1 MAQMIRAPQVTTRL
15 MAWIG
20 CVLLAGLAWI
30 PTVGQARGMP
40 PTLGTMGMPLASFL
54 SFWTVMMAAMMLPT
68 LAPIVTLHLEAM
80 RLRTGGWRMAVRV
93 GAFGLGYLLIWA
105 VFGLPIYGLAL
116 MEAALI
122 RLSPSLALEGGA
134 IVLVA
139 AGLYQ
144 LTPLQ
149 ARCLA
154 SCRGPRCRRPP
165 CLPLP
170 ISLQEVGMGVAHGL
184 DCLGACGGLMLL
196 LVIVGLMNLAWMV
209 VITLIVLLEKG
220 WRHGHRLALVVG
232 IGLLLLGILAAG
244 DPGLLPG
251 GPLGAAR

>member
-1 MAQMIRAPQVTTRL
+1 MAQMTHAPQTTRL

-20 CVLLAGLAWI
+20 CWLLAGLAWI
-30 PTVGQARGMP
+30 STVGQARGMP
-40 PTLGTMGMPLASFL
+40 PAAGTMGMPLASFL

-68 LAPIVTLHLEAM
+68 LALILTPHLAAM
-80 RLRTGGWRMAVRV
+80 RLRTRGWRLAVRV
-93 GAFGLGYLLIWA
+93 GAVVLGYLLVWA
-105 VFGLPIYGLAL
+105 AFGLPIYGLAL
-116 MEAALI
+116 MEAVLI
-122 RLSPSLALEGGA
+122 RLAPSLALEGGA
-134 IVLVA
+134 LVLVA

-149 ARCLA
+149 AACLA
-154 SCRGPRCRRPP
+154 SCRGPLCRRQFS
-165 CLPLP
+165 LPLP
-170 ISLQEVGMGVAHGL
+170 VSLQGVGTGVAHGL

-196 LVIVGLMNLAWMV
+196 LVIVGLMNLAWML

-220 WRHGHRLALVVG
+220 WRYGHHLALGVG

-251 GPLGAAR
+251 GPLGAAG